1 MYAIVRTGG
10 KQHRVSQGERLKIDL
25 LEGEVGA
32 TVKLEEVLLVGGGD
46 AEAKIGLPTVSGAS
60 VSAKI
65 VAQGRGPKVLVYK
78 KRRRKGFDKLIG
90 HRQDFTEIEITGIS
104 A

>member
-10 KQHRVSQGERLKIDL
+10 KQHRVAQGERLKVDSL
-25 LEGEVGA
+25 VGDVGA
-32 TVKLEEVLLVGGGD
+32 TVKLEEVLLVGGSGD
-46 AEAKIGLPTVSGAS
+46 AKIGLPTVSGAS

-90 HRQDFTEIEITGIS
+90 HRQNFTEIEITGITG
-104 A
+104 

>member
-1 MYAIVRTGG
+1 MYAVVRTGG
-10 KQHRVSQGERLKIDL
+10 KQHRVVQGERLKVDL

-32 TVKLEEVLLVGGGD
+32 TVKLGEVLLIGGGD
-46 AEAKIGLPTVSGAS
+46 TEAKIGLPLVSGAS
-60 VSAKI
+60 VTAKI

>member
-1 MYAIVRTGG
+1 MYAVVRTGG
-10 KQHRVSQGERLKIDL
+10 KQHRVVQGERLKIDL
-25 LEGEVGA
+25 LEGDVGA
-32 TVKLEEVLLVGGGD
+32 TVKLDDVLLIGGGD
-46 AEAKIGLPTVSGAS
+46 AEAKIGLPVVSGAS
-60 VSAKI
+60 VTAKI

>member
-1 MYAIVRTGG
+1 MYAVVRTGG
-10 KQHRVSQGERLKIDL
+10 KQHRVTQGERLKVDL
-25 LEGEVGA
+25 LIGEVGA
-32 TVKLEEVLLVGGGD
+32 ELKLDDVLLVGGAN
-46 AEAKIGLPTVSGAS
+46 AETKIGVPNVAGATVT
-60 VSAKI
+60 AKI
-65 VAQGRGPKVLVYK
+65 VTQGRGPKILVYK

>member
-10 KQHRVSQGERLKIDL
+10 KQHRVSQGERLKVDL
-25 LEGEVGA
+25 IEGEVGA
-32 TVKLEEVLLVGGGD
+32 TVKLSDVLLVGGGD

-65 VAQGRGPKVLVYK
+65 VAVGRGPKVLVYK

>member
-10 KQHRVSQGERLKIDL
+10 KQHRVAQGERLKVDL

-32 TVKLEEVLLVGGGD
+32 SITLDDILLVGAVGGD
-46 AEAKIGLPTVSGAS
+46 AKIGLPTVNGAS

-65 VAQGRGPKVLVYK
+65 VAQGRGPKILVYK

-90 HRQDFTEIEITGIS
+90 HRQDYTEIEITGITG
-104 A
+104 

>member
-10 KQHRVSQGERLKIDL
+10 KQHRVVQGERLKVDL

-32 TVKLEEVLLVGGGD
+32 TVKLDDVLLIGGEG
-46 AEAKIGLPTVSGAS
+46 EAKIGLPTVSGAS
-60 VSAKI
+60 VTAKI
-65 VAQGRGPKVLVYK
+65 VTQGRGPKVLVYK

-90 HRQDFTEIEITGIS
+90 HRQDFTELEITGIS

>member
-46 AEAKIGLPTVSGAS
+46 AEAKIGLPMVSGAS

>member
-1 MYAIVRTGG
+1 MYAVVRTAG
-10 KQHRVSQGERLKIDL
+10 KQHRVSQGERLTVNQLI
-25 LEGEVGA
+25 GELGG
-32 TVKLEEVLLVGGGD
+32 TVKLDDILMVGGDG
-46 AEAKIGLPTVSGAS
+46 EAKIGAPKVAGAS
-60 VSAKI
+60 VTAKV

-90 HRQDFTEIEITGIS
+90 HRQDFTELEITAIS